1 VPNAVLADLAE
12 VVSAATP
19 GLWMATQSSRA
30 AAQGRPMSEQ
40 GRCAERD
47 ATRGR
52 ARSLGLALLLGVGL
66 VATVVGVLVR
76 LASPA
81 AAAGRPPLAGGHDD
95 GPALLVA
102 AVLVVLVV
110 AIAVARWVAWVR
122 RRRVPSLA
130 RVGRPAASPA
140 AGRPTAAGRPAV
152 GPGFSRPTP
161 GHGKD
166 RR

>member
-1 VPNAVLADLAE
+1 VNAAGRE
-12 VVSAATP
+12 R
-19 GLWMATQSSRA
+19 GRA
-30 AAQGRPMSEQ
+30 AA
-40 GRCAERD
+40 D
-47 ATRGR
+47 AR
-52 ARSLGLALLLGVGL
+52 APGLGPAVVLGVGL
-66 VATVVGVLVR
+66 VAAVVGF
-76 LASPA
+76 ASSA
-81 AAAGRPPLAGGHDD
+81 VAAGRPPLTGGRDD
-95 GPALLVA
+95 RPALLVA

-110 AIAVARWVAWVR
+110 AIAVSRWVAWVR

-161 GHGKD
+161 GHRKD